1 MAVVNKDFKVKNG
14 LIVEGTTATVDNF
27 DILTKKQDDQD
38 YIVSLIGG
46 TATPIN
52 TPDTV
57 VKRDGSGNFAAGEI
71 TADIVGDVTG
81 TVSSLS
87 NHDTDDLS
95 EGASNKYFT
104 DARAVTANTGLWD
117 TIGAAADAE
126 ADAIL
131 AAQQYTDAEISDEVT
146 ARDAAILLAKND
158 AIADAASDATTKANA
173 ALADAEDYTDAAI
186 SSEVTRSNGY
196 ADAAAAQAVTD
207 ANLYTD
213 GEISAE
219 ATRADAYADQVALA
233 AENNAKAYADGLS
246 SGLNW
251 KAAVNLLATSNV
263 NVAGDFVGVVID
275 GHAPLDINDGGYR
288 LLLKGQTTDSENGI
302 WELSVSGATLVA
314 SRPADA
320 DAFSELVGAAVFVM
334 EGTNYGS
341 TAWVQADHYL
351 SSFAGQDWTQFSG
364 QGTYLAGNGLTLD
377 GTTFTIDETVTATR
391 AYAESEAD
399 AAETAANSYTDGRET
414 AITTAY
420 QNYADQAEL
429 DAISSANSYTDTRE
443 IAITSAYEGYA
454 NGVALTAE
462 QNANLYTDGK
472 INDEVEDRNNA
483 ITNAI
488 NALTTT
494 DIEEGTNLYYTAAR
508 AKAEAATLL
517 ANATKTNIVI
527 TKDGSDNLT
536 ITAENG
542 VADSDTDDL
551 AEGTTN
557 LYFTNARAVS
567 ALEAVIP
574 DFDAIDIASVA
585 KQVAAT
591 HAVPTASTHTAFA
604 WPHASYR
611 TAEFLVKIAYG
622 THTDVSKVILTL
634 DTSNNIAIT
643 EYAMVGTNGSLG
655 SVSADID
662 GANARLRVTTG
673 NNNSTVLVVG
683 TLLA

>member
-27 DILTKKQDDQD
+27 DILTKKTDDQN
-38 YIVSLIGG
+38 YIVNLIGG
-46 TATPIN
+46 TATSAN
-52 TPDTV
+52 EANKV
-57 VKRDGSGNFAAGEI
+57 VKRDANGNFAAGTI
-71 TADIVGDVTG
+71 TANLTGDVTG

-104 DARAVTANTGLWD
+104 DGRAVTANTGLWD

-131 AAQQYTDAEISDEVT
+131 AAQQYTDGEISDEVT

-158 AIADAASDATTKANA
+158 AIADAASDATSKANA
-173 ALADAEDYTDAAI
+173 ALADANSYTNDEIAA
-186 SSEVTRSNGY
+186 EVTRSNNY
-196 ADAAAAQAVTD
+196 ADNAAT
-207 ANLYTD
+207 T
-213 GEISAE
+213 
-219 ATRADAYADQVALA
+219 

-263 NVAGDFVGVVID
+263 NVAGDFVGAVID
-275 GHAPLDINDGGYR
+275 GHAPLDITDAGYR

-302 WELSVSGATLVA
+302 WELSASGATLVA

-320 DAFSELVGAAVFVM
+320 DAASELIGAAVFVM
-334 EGTNYGS
+334 EGNNYGS

-351 SSFAGQDWTQFSG
+351 TTFAGQDWTQFSG
-364 QGTYLAGNGLTLD
+364 QGTYLAGNGITLD
-377 GTTFTIDETVTATR
+377 GTTFEIDTAVTETVIGSQAK
-391 AYAESEAD
+391 AD
-399 AAETAANSYTDGRET
+399 AAEDAAIAHTD
-414 AITTAY
+414 A
-420 QNYADQAEL
+420 
-429 DAISSANSYTDTRE
+429 RE

-472 INDEVEDRNNA
+472 ITDEIDDRNNA

-488 NALTTT
+488 NALTTS

-557 LYFTNARAVS
+557 LYFTDARAVS

-574 DFDAIDIASVA
+574 DFAAVDIASVA

-611 TAEFLVKIAYG
+611 SAEFLVKIAYG

-662 GANARLRVTTG
+662 ASNARLRVTTA

>member
-1 MAVVNKDFKVKNG
+1 
-14 LIVEGTTATVDNF
+14 
-27 DILTKKQDDQD
+27 
-38 YIVSLIGG
+38 
-46 TATPIN
+46 
-52 TPDTV
+52 
-57 VKRDGSGNFAAGEI
+57 
-71 TADIVGDVTG
+71 
-81 TVSSLS
+81 
-87 NHDTDDLS
+87 
-95 EGASNKYFT
+95 
-104 DARAVTANTGLWD
+104 
-117 TIGAAADAE
+117 
-126 ADAIL
+126 
-131 AAQQYTDAEISDEVT
+131 
-146 ARDAAILLAKND
+146 
-158 AIADAASDATTKANA
+158 
-173 ALADAEDYTDAAI
+173 
-186 SSEVTRSNGY
+186 
-196 ADAAAAQAVTD
+196 
-207 ANLYTD
+207 
-213 GEISAE
+213 
-219 ATRADAYADQVALA
+219 
-233 AENNAKAYADGLS
+233 
-246 SGLNW
+246 
-251 KAAVNLLATSNV
+251 
-263 NVAGDFVGVVID
+263 
-275 GHAPLDINDGGYR
+275 
-288 LLLKGQTTDSENGI
+288 
-302 WELSVSGATLVA
+302 
-314 SRPADA
+314 
-320 DAFSELVGAAVFVM
+320 M
-334 EGTNYGS
+334 EGNNYGS

-351 SSFAGQDWTQFSG
+351 TTFAGQDWTQFSG
-364 QGTYLAGNGLTLD
+364 QGTYLAGNGITLD
-377 GTTFTIDETVTATR
+377 GTTFEIDTAVTETVIGSQAK
-391 AYAESEAD
+391 AD
-399 AAETAANSYTDGRET
+399 AAEDAAIAHTD
-414 AITTAY
+414 A
-420 QNYADQAEL
+420 
-429 DAISSANSYTDTRE
+429 RE

-462 QNANLYTDGK
+462 QNANTYTDGK
-472 INDEVEDRNNA
+472 IADEVEDRNDA
-483 ITNAI
+483 INNAI

-551 AEGTTN
+551 AEGSTN
-557 LYFTNARAVS
+557 LYFTDARAVS

-611 TAEFLVKIAYG
+611 SAEFLVKIAYG

-662 GANARLRVTTG
+662 GSNARLRVTTG